1 MPERGRI
8 KRFLNLVPALLGWAA
23 LMLVLWGFI
32 FLRLDDAPPENRL
45 VIYAECDV
53 SGARDLMV
61 QLEDAWA
68 AHGDESAFAGTQI
81 RKIKLYTT
89 SFFSVLSDPLK
100 DGDLFIVS
108 EEALRE
114 LGDKIAPL
122 PTGRFEE
129 METLENRGILFY
141 DASRDVRRGEKHFLY
156 NEDRRYY
163 LCFSADSLHAG
174 VRDESAYVLAE
185 ILLNTDLS

>member
-1 MPERGRI
+1 MSERGRI

-61 QLEDAWA
+61 QLEDAWT
-68 AHGDESAFAGTQI
+68 AHGDEGAFAGTQI

-122 PTGRFEE
+122 PTGRFEGV
-129 METLENRGILFY
+129 ETLENRAILFY
-141 DASRDVRRGEKHFLY
+141 DASRDVPRGEKLFLY
-156 NEDRRYY
+156 DADKRYY
-163 LCFSADSLHAG
+163 LCFSADSFHAG
-174 VRDESAYVLAE
+174 ARDEAAYGLAE
-185 ILLNTDLS
+185 ILLNMDLS